1 VPKNITMIGG
11 GSSSFVPPL
20 LRRLIESSVLRDST
34 LTLMDVDAERLAVME
49 KLGHKVVESESSPL
63 KVRATTDMRESL
75 TDADFVISAI
85 SVGGMTAWE
94 LDMEIPGRHGVVM
107 HVADS
112 IGPGGVMRTLRNAPI
127 SRDVAKHVADVAPGA
142 WIFNYTNPTAVE
154 GMAMRTV
161 PGVNVV
167 SLCSCNVHVK
177 SPEWLAAQTGAAPDE
192 IAMPPVVGG
201 INHCAGVMELRL
213 RDGRDGL
220 DLARATVDNEV
231 MQWALRMYGMLPYC
245 WSHWTEF
252 HPGMQ
257 RVTHPYTGTAQGIE
271 MKYGIRTHDMVE
283 QRARPAELAAL
294 ADTWTAPDAGPVRLA
309 DLPMGDE
316 DEGVE
321 VVDIIESLI
330 DHRPHPYVVNVPNH
344 GAIPNLPDDAV
355 VEVTAMVDAYG
366 VRPIYAGPL
375 PDALAALLHTYVA
388 LQRQMVKAALSGD
401 RDDVY
406 RALLLD
412 PTTQSILDIDQ
423 IGVLCDELLAANAQ
437 WLPLFESAGSEPS
450 AGR

>member
-1 VPKNITMIGG
+1 VAKNITMIGG

-20 LRRLIESSVLRDST
+20 LRRLIESTVLRDAT
-34 LTLMDVDAERLAVME
+34 LTLMDVDAARLEVME
-49 KLGHKVVESESSPL
+49 RLGHKVVESEDSPL
-63 KVRATTDMRESL
+63 TVRATTDMREAL

-94 LDMEIPGRHGVVM
+94 SDMEIPAKYGLVM

-127 SRDVAKHVADVAPGA
+127 SRAIAETVAEVAPGA

-177 SPEWLAAQTGAAPDE
+177 SPDWLAEQTGVSPDE

-213 RDGRDGL
+213 KDGRDAL
-220 DLARATVDNEV
+220 DLARATVTNEIQ
-231 MQWALRMYGMLPYC
+231 QWALQIYGMLPYC

-257 RVTHPYTGTAQGIE
+257 RLVEPYAGTAQGVA
-271 MKYGIRTHDMVE
+271 MKYGIRTHDMEE
-283 QRARPAELAAL
+283 QRARPAELAEL
-294 ADTWTAPDAGPVRLA
+294 ADAWTAPGAGAVRLA

-321 VVDIIESLI
+321 VVDIIESMI
-330 DHRPHPYVVNVPNH
+330 AHRPHTYVVNVPNH

-355 VEVTAMVDAYG
+355 VEVSARVDAYG

-375 PDALAALLHTYVA
+375 PDALASLLRGYVA
-388 LQRQMVKAALSGD
+388 LQRQMVCAALSGD

-423 IGVLCDELLAANAQ
+423 IGQLCDELLAANTR
-437 WLPLFESAGSEPS
+437 WLPQFSPQSSGSAT
-450 AGR
+450 

>member
-11 GSSSFVPPL
+11 GSSSFVTPL
-20 LRRLIESSVLRDST
+20 LRRLIESSVLNDST
-34 LTLMDVDAERLAVME
+34 LTLMDVDADRLAVME
-49 KLGHKVVESESSPL
+49 KLGQKVVESEGSPL
-63 KVRATTDMRESL
+63 KVRATTDMREAITGS
-75 TDADFVISAI
+75 DFVISAI

-94 LDMEIPGRHGVVM
+94 HDMEIPGKYGVVM

-112 IGPGGVMRTLRNAPI
+112 IGPGGIMRTLRNAPV
-127 SRDVAKHVADVAPGA
+127 SRDVAQIVAEVAPDA

-161 PGVNVV
+161 PDVNVV
-167 SLCSCNVHVK
+167 SLCSCNAHVK
-177 SPEWLAAQTGAAPDE
+177 SPEWLAEQAGVAPEE

-201 INHCAGVMELRL
+201 LNHCAGVMELRL

-220 DLARATVDNEV
+220 ELARATVTNEV
-231 MQWALRMYGMLPYC
+231 MQWALRTYGMLPYC

-257 RVTHPYTGTAQGIE
+257 RVVEPYSGTVQGVM
-271 MKYGIRTHDMVE
+271 MKYGIRTHDMDE
-283 QRARPAELAAL
+283 QRARPAQLAELADA
-294 ADTWTAPDAGPVRLA
+294 WTAPDAGPVRLA

-321 VVDIIESLI
+321 VVDIIESMVA
-330 DHRPHPYVVNVPNH
+330 HRPHTYVVNVTNH

-355 VEVTAMVDAYG
+355 VEVSARIDAYG
-366 VRPIYAGPL
+366 VRPVYAGPL
-375 PDALAALLHTYVA
+375 PDALAALLRNYVA
-388 LQRQMVKAALSGD
+388 LQRQMVRAALSGE

-412 PTTQSILDIDQ
+412 PTTQSILDLDQ
-423 IGVLCDELLAANAQ
+423 IGSLCDELLAANAP
-437 WLPLFESAGSEPS
+437 WLPQFE
-450 AGR
+450 GRA

>member
-1 VPKNITMIGG
+1 MPKKITMIGG

-20 LRRLIESSVLRDST
+20 FRRLIESSVLHDST
-34 LTLMDVDAERLAVME
+34 LTLMDVDAERLEVME
-49 KLGHKVVESESSPL
+49 KLGHKVVESERSPL
-63 KVRATTDMRESL
+63 KVRATTDMREAI

-94 LDMEIPGRHGVVM
+94 SDMEIPGKYGVVM

-112 IGPGGVMRTLRNAPI
+112 IGPGGIMRTLRNAPI
-127 SRDVAKHVADVAPGA
+127 SRDIAATVADVAPEA

-177 SPEWLAAQTGAAPDE
+177 SPEWLAEQAGVSPDE

-213 RDGRDGL
+213 RDGTDAL
-220 DLARATVDNEV
+220 ELARATVTNEV
-231 MQWALRMYGMLPYC
+231 MHWALRMYGMLPYC

-257 RVTHPYTGTAQGIE
+257 RLVEPYAGTAQGV
-271 MKYGIRTHDMVE
+271 MMRYGIRTHDMDE
-283 QRARPAELAAL
+283 QRARPDELAAL
-294 ADTWTAPDAGPVRLA
+294 ADAWTAPDAGPVRLA

-321 VVDIIESLI
+321 VVDIIESMI
-330 DHRPHPYVVNVPNH
+330 AHRSHTYVVNVPNH

-355 VEVTAMVDAYG
+355 VEVSAVIDAYG
-366 VRPIYAGPL
+366 VRPVYAGPL
-375 PDALAALLHTYVA
+375 PEALAALLRSYVA
-388 LQRQMVKAALSGD
+388 LQRQMVRAALSGD

-412 PTTQSILDIDQ
+412 PTTQSILDLDQ
-423 IGVLCDELLAANAQ
+423 IGQLCDELLAANTR
-437 WLPLFESAGSEPS
+437 WLPQFGRRPTGSE
-450 AGR
+450 

>member
-20 LRRLIESSVLRDST
+20 LRRLIESSVLNNST
-34 LTLMDVDAERLAVME
+34 LTLMDVDADRLAVME

-63 KVRATTDMRESL
+63 KVRATTDMREAI
-75 TDADFVISAI
+75 TGADFVISAI

-94 LDMEIPGRHGVVM
+94 HDMEIPGKYGVVM

-112 IGPGGVMRTLRNAPI
+112 IGPGGIMRTLRNAPV
-127 SRDVAKHVADVAPGA
+127 SRDIAQTVAEVAPGA

-161 PGVNVV
+161 PGANVV

-177 SPEWLAAQTGAAPDE
+177 SPEWLAEQIGVAPDE

-220 DLARATVDNEV
+220 ELARETVTNEV
-231 MQWALRMYGMLPYC
+231 MQWALRTYGMLPYC

-257 RVTHPYTGTAQGIE
+257 RTVEPYSGTVQGVM
-271 MKYGIRTHDMVE
+271 MKYGIRTHDMDE

-294 ADTWTAPDAGPVRLA
+294 ADAWTAPDAGPVRLA

-321 VVDIIESLI
+321 VVDIIESMI
-330 DHRPHPYVVNVPNH
+330 AHRPHTYVVNVQNH

-355 VEVTAMVDAYG
+355 VEVSARIDAYG
-366 VRPIYAGPL
+366 VRPVYAGPL
-375 PDALAALLHTYVA
+375 PDALAALLRSYVA
-388 LQRQMVKAALSGD
+388 LQRQMVRAALSGE

-412 PTTQSILDIDQ
+412 PTTQSILDLDQ
-423 IGVLCDELLAANAQ
+423 IGSLCDELLAANAQ
-437 WLPLFESAGSEPS
+437 WLPQFGGQA
-450 AGR
+450 

>member
-1 VPKNITMIGG
+1 MPKKITMIGG

-20 LRRLIESSVLRDST
+20 LRRLIESPVLNDST
-34 LTLMDVDAERLAVME
+34 LTLMDVDAERLEVMA
-49 KLGHKVVESESSPL
+49 KLGHKVVESEASPL
-63 KVRATTDMRESL
+63 RVEATVDMREAV
-75 TDADFVISAI
+75 DGADFVISAI

-94 LDMEIPGRHGVVM
+94 SDMEIPAAHGIVM

-112 IGPGGVMRTLRNAPI
+112 IGPGGVMRTLRNAPV
-127 SRDVAKHVADVAPGA
+127 SRDLAQTVAEVAPGA

-177 SPEWLAAQTGAAPDE
+177 SPEWLAEQAGVTPEE

-201 INHCAGVMELRL
+201 LNHCAGVLELRL
-213 RDGRDGL
+213 TDGRDGL
-220 DLARATVDNEV
+220 ELARQTVTNEV
-231 MQWALRMYGMLPYC
+231 MQWALRMYGVLPYC

-257 RVTHPYTGTAQGIE
+257 RLAEPYAGTAQGVM
-271 MKYGIRTHDMVE
+271 MKYGIRTHDMAE

-294 ADTWTAPDAGPVRLA
+294 ADAWTAADAGPVRLA

-321 VVDIIESLI
+321 VVDIMESMVA
-330 DHRPHPYVVNVPNH
+330 HRPHTYVVNVPNH

-355 VEVTAMVDAYG
+355 VEVSARVDAYG
-366 VRPIYAGPL
+366 VRPIRADPL
-375 PDALAALLHTYVA
+375 PDAMAALLRSYVA
-388 LQRQMVKAALSGD
+388 LQRQMVRAALSGE

-412 PTTQSILDIDQ
+412 PTTQSILDVDQ
-423 IGVLCDELLAANAQ
+423 IGVLCDELLAANAR
-437 WLPLFESAGSEPS
+437 WLPLFQQQ